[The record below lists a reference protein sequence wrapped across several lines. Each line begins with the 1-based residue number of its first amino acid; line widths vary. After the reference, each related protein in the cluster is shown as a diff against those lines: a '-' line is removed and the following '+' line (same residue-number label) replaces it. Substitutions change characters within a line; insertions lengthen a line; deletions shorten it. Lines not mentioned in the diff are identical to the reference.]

1 MKCIAII
8 PIKKRSSRV
17 KKKNFKIV
25 NNKKLYQFFINKVR
39 KCGFDKIYV
48 DSDSSEIKNY
58 WQKK

>member
-25 NNKKLYQFFINKVR
+25 NNKKLYQFFINKIR

-48 DSDSSEIKNY
+48 DSDSGEIK
-58 WQKK
+58 K